1 MGAAATVANV
11 PEILK
16 NIWKDEIFDFQ
27 YENSPFYGQIE
38 KDTTWDGLFQIIT
51 VQYGGMSGRSALF
64 AQAQAN
70 KGPPKYKKMQ
80 VDTSDN
86 FALWSVDHKLIT
98 LSRNQRGALVRAL
111 AENTEK
117 AMTKFKRSTSWMLW
131 RNGGGAIGQ
140 LVAGAIPAAAGG
152 KTVLT
157 LLDVNDIRNF
167 DIDDVITAS
176 VDDGTGG
183 AGVAANKYTIVA
195 LDEDTGEI
203 TVTGTV
209 LVDGTWAPSDFL
221 FADGDYGA
229 ALFGVPAYVTL
240 EKPGTGTTPDDI
252 WGMSRKDHPTR
263 LAGHRFTA
271 TTAVLTDEIKLAL
284 TKAYRRN
291 ADVTDLWTSP
301 EVFEEVES
309 ELGVQRRYVDVKVGR
324 VGFSGLE
331 FTSQSGKVVKLFSD
345 PDIPRTKNGKRQLF
359 GLNMDRWKLHTA
371 LDYPMWL
378 TIDGKKDF
386 MQEQSANQSE
396 GRVGGYGQAYTDA
409 PGENFVLEFTT

>member
-1 MGAAATVANV
+1 MGQAATVANV

-27 YENSPFYGQIE
+27 YEDSPFYGQIE
-38 KDTTWDGLFQIIT
+38 KDTSWDGLFQIIT
-51 VQYGGMSGRSALF
+51 VQYGGMSGRSAKF
-64 AQAQAN
+64 VNAQAN

-131 RNGGGAIGQ
+131 RNGGGAIGKIAAIGAAVGGVSPVT
-140 LVAGAIPAAAGG
+140 LV
-152 KTVLT
+152 
-157 LLDVNDIRNF
+157 DVNDVRNF
-167 DIDDVITAS
+167 DIDDVMAAS
-176 VDDGTGG
+176 VDDGLAG
-183 AGVAANKYTIVA
+183 AGVAARTYEVVDI
-195 LDEDTGEI
+195 DEDAGIISFTGNI
-203 TVTGTV
+203 VG
-209 LVDGTWAPSDFL
+209 DAAWAVGDYIFP
-221 FADGDYGA
+221 DGDYGA
-229 ALFGVPAYVTL
+229 ALYGVPAYITL
-240 EKPGTGTTPDDI
+240 EKPGTGTTPAAI
-252 WGMSRKDHPTR
+252 WGMPRTDHPTR

-271 TTAVLTDEIKLAL
+271 ATADVVEEIKAAL
-284 TKAYRRN
+284 TKAYRRSC
-291 ADVTDLWTSP
+291 DVTDLWTSP
-301 EVFEEVES
+301 EVFDEIEAT
-309 ELGVQRRYVDVKVGR
+309 LGTQRRYVDVKVGR

-345 PDIPRTKNGKRQLF
+345 PDMAKSKNNKRQLF
-359 GLNMDRWKLHTA
+359 GLNMDTWKLHSA

-396 GRVGGYGQAYTDA
+396 GRVGGYGQAYCDA